1 MTPMTPENVAEAKA
15 KVPAIT
21 PEEASRLADVVFLDV
36 REPSEVEASGKVAGA
51 LNIPRGMLDVQ
62 ADPSSPRREAALD
75 PTKTVVTYCGVGGRA
90 ALAAARLKELGFADV
105 RHMGGFKDWAEKGLP
120 VERG

>member
-1 MTPMTPENVAEAKA
+1 MTPENVAEAKA